1 MMARPVRLNQEGE
14 DNMKDLFSLEGKVSV
29 VTGGNGGIGK
39 GIADGL
45 AMKGSTVVVAARD
58 VKKTTEAVEDLKS
71 RFGVKASGVSL
82 DVISQ
87 DSIKAAIAQVLN
99 EYGRIDVLVNN
110 AGVNIRK
117 PPQNYTPEEWD
128 TVMDTNLKGAFL
140 CCQAV
145 YPAMKSQ
152 GKGKI
157 INTGS
162 MTSIFGL
169 GGAVPYGCSKMGILS
184 MTYSLA
190 LAWARDHI
198 NVNCILPGWIDTA
211 LTKQAR
217 KDFPGLN
224 EFVENR
230 TPEGRWGVPED
241 FMGTA
246 AFLASDASDFITG
259 ESLRVDGGWAQHA
272 NIVSFK

>member
-1 MMARPVRLNQEGE
+1 
-14 DNMKDLFSLEGKVSV
+14 MKDLFSLEGRVSL

-45 AMKGSTVVVAARD
+45 AMKGSTIVVAARD
-58 VKKTTEAVEDLKS
+58 AAKTTKAVEDLKS

-82 DVISQ
+82 DVS
-87 DSIKAAIAQVLN
+87 DPSSIKSAVKQVLDQ
-99 EYGRIDVLVNN
+99 YGRIDVLVNN
-110 AGVNIRK
+110 AGINNRK
-117 PPQNYTPEEWD
+117 MPQDYTPEEFD
-128 TVMDTNLKGAFL
+128 AVMDTNLRGAFL

-145 YPAMKSQ
+145 YPAMKKQ

-169 GGAVPYGCSKMGILS
+169 GKAVPYACSKMGILS

-190 LAWARDHI
+190 LAWARDNI
-198 NVNCILPGWIDTA
+198 MVNCIEPGWIDTA
-211 LTKQAR
+211 LTQQAR
-217 KDFPGLN
+217 KDFPGLG
-224 EFVENR
+224 EFVEDR
-230 TPEGRWGVPED
+230 TPLARWGKPED
-241 FMGTA
+241 FMGIA

-259 ESLRVDGGWAQHA
+259 EAVRIDGGWAQHA
-272 NIVSFK
+272 NTVSFK

>member
-1 MMARPVRLNQEGE
+1 MRDP
-14 DNMKDLFSLEGKVSV
+14 FSLEGKVSV

-45 AMKGSTVVVAARD
+45 AMKGSAVVIAARD
-58 VKKTTEAVEDLKS
+58 VKKTAEAVEDIKK
-71 RFGVKASGVSL
+71 RYGVKASGLALNVA
-82 DVISQ
+82 DQ
-87 DSIKAAIAQVLN
+87 DSVRNGMQQVLN

-117 PPQNYTPEEWD
+117 KPQLYASEEWD
-128 TVMDTNLKGAFL
+128 TIIDTNLKGAFL

-145 YPAMKSQ
+145 YPAMKQQ

-162 MTSIFGL
+162 MTSLLGL
-169 GGAVPYGCSKMGILS
+169 GGGVPYGCSKMGILS

-190 LAWARDHI
+190 LAWARDNI
-198 NVNCILPGWIDTA
+198 YVNCILPGWIDTA
-211 LTKQAR
+211 LTVTAR
-217 KDFPGLN
+217 RDFPGLA
-224 EFVENR
+224 EFVEER
-230 TPEGRWGVPED
+230 TPIARWGKPED
-241 FMGTA
+241 FMGVA

-259 ESLRVDGGWAQHA
+259 EYVRVDGGFAQHG
-272 NIVSFK
+272 NTVSFK

>member
-1 MMARPVRLNQEGE
+1 
-14 DNMKDLFSLEGKVSV
+14 MKDLFSLEGKVSL

-45 AMKGSTVVVAARD
+45 AMKGSSVVVAARD
-58 VKKTTEAVEDLKS
+58 VKKTAEAVEDIRA

-82 DVISQ
+82 DVVNQ
-87 DSIKAAIAQVLN
+87 ASIKSAVKQVLDQ
-99 EYGRIDVLVNN
+99 YGRIDVLVNN

-117 PPQNYTPEEWD
+117 MPQDYSPEEWD
-128 TVMDTNLKGAFL
+128 TVMDTNLKGAFQ

-145 YPAMKSQ
+145 YPAMKKQ

-169 GGAVPYGCSKMGILS
+169 GKSVAYGCSKMGILS

-198 NVNCILPGWIDTA
+198 FVNCILPGWIDTA
-211 LTKQAR
+211 LTVQAR
-217 KDFPGLN
+217 KDFLGLSD
-224 EFVENR
+224 FVEER
-230 TPEGRWGVPED
+230 TPLARWGQPED

-272 NIVSFK
+272 NTVSFK

>member
-1 MMARPVRLNQEGE
+1 
-14 DNMKDLFSLEGKVSV
+14 MKDPFSLEGKVSV

-58 VKKTTEAVEDLKS
+58 EGKTTGAVEDIRS
-71 RFGVKASGVSL
+71 RFGVQASGLSL
-82 DVISQ
+82 DVRDQ
-87 DSIKAAIAQVLN
+87 ESIKSGIQKVLDQ
-99 EYGRIDVLVNN
+99 YGRIDVLVNN

-117 PPQNYTPEEWD
+117 MPQDYAADEWD

-145 YPAMKSQ
+145 YPAMKKQ

-162 MTSIFGL
+162 MTSLLGL
-169 GGAVPYGCSKMGILS
+169 GKAVPYGCSKMGILS

-190 LAWARDHI
+190 LAWARDNI
-198 NVNCILPGWIDTA
+198 FVNCILPGWIDTA
-211 LTKQAR
+211 LTVTGR
-217 KDFPGLN
+217 RDFPGLS
-224 EFVENR
+224 EYVVEH
-230 TPEGRWGVPED
+230 TPMGRWGQPED
-241 FMGTA
+241 FMGPA
-246 AFLASDASDFITG
+246 AFLASDASDFING
-259 ESLRVDGGWAQHA
+259 EYLRVDGGWAQHG
-272 NIVSFK
+272 NTVSF

>member
-1 MMARPVRLNQEGE
+1 MS
-14 DNMKDLFSLEGKVSV
+14 DLFSLAGKVSV

-58 VKKTTEAVEDLKS
+58 AKKTDEAVEDIHS
-71 RFGVKASGVSL
+71 RFGVKASGVVL
-82 DVISQ
+82 DVQ
-87 DSIKAAIAQVLN
+87 DQSSIKTAIEQVLKQH
-99 EYGRIDVLVNN
+99 GRIDVLVNN

-117 PPQNYTPEEWD
+117 MPQDYAPEEWD

-145 YPAMKSQ
+145 YPAMKRQ

-169 GGAVPYGCSKMGILS
+169 GKAVPYACSKMGILS

-190 LAWARDHI
+190 LAWAKDHI
-198 NVNCILPGWIDTA
+198 YVNCILPGWIDTA
-211 LTKQAR
+211 LTVTAR
-217 KDFPGLN
+217 RDFPGLS
-224 EFVENR
+224 EFVEER
-230 TPEGRWGVPED
+230 TPLARWGKPED
-241 FMGTA
+241 FMGVA

-259 ESLRVDGGWAQHA
+259 ESLRVDGGWAQHG
-272 NIVSFK
+272 NTVSFK

>member
-1 MMARPVRLNQEGE
+1 MNDP
-14 DNMKDLFSLEGKVSV
+14 FSLEGRVSV

-45 AMKGSTVVVAARD
+45 AMKGSAVVVAARD
-58 VKKTTEAVEDLKS
+58 ASKTAGAVEDIRK

-82 DVISQ
+82 NVVDQS
-87 DSIKAAIAQVLN
+87 SIKAAVQQVLDQ
-99 EYGRIDVLVNN
+99 YGRIDVLVNN

-117 PPQNYTPEEWD
+117 MPQDYAPEEWD

-145 YPAMKSQ
+145 YPAMKKQ

-157 INTGS
+157 INIGS

-169 GGAVPYGCSKMGILS
+169 GKAVPYGCSKMGILS

-190 LAWARDHI
+190 LAWARDSI
-198 NVNCILPGWIDTA
+198 NVNCILPGWIDTP
-211 LTKQAR
+211 LTVTAKR
-217 KDFPGLN
+217 DFPGLQ
-224 EFVENR
+224 EFVEDR
-230 TPEGRWGVPED
+230 TPVGRWGAPPD
-241 FMGTA
+241 FMGVA

-259 ESLRVDGGWAQHA
+259 ESLRVDGGWAQHT
-272 NIVSFK
+272 NTVSFK